1 MNQTNQK
8 LRTELKAQRKNLTDT
23 FMASAAETIAVRLCK
38 LRSLQRANNI
48 AVYMTF
54 GGEVD
59 CLPFMKSAIL
69 RKKRIFLPIL
79 IAKKMCFAPLKS
91 PLKMHRNR
99 FGILEPVYRKRDL
112 IAPRD
117 IDVVITPLVAFDAD
131 CNRLGMGG
139 GFYDRCFA
147 FRKHRSIWR
156 KPLLVGV
163 AYDFQQ
169 VSRLHTQPWDV
180 PLDAVVTEKECY
192 GSC

>member
-8 LRTELKAQRKNLTDT
+8 LRTELKAQRRNLTDS
-23 FMASAAETIAVRLCK
+23 FKVSAAENIAVRLCK
-38 LRSLQRANNI
+38 LRGLQRANSI
-48 AVYMTF
+48 AVYMAF

-79 IAKKMCFAPLKS
+79 IGKKMCFAPLKS
-91 PLKMHRNR
+91 SLKMNRNR
-99 FGILEPVYRKRDL
+99 FGVLEPVYRKSDL

-117 IDVVITPLVAFDAD
+117 LDVVIAPLVAFDED

-169 VSRLHTQPWDV
+169 ADQLHTQPWDV